1 MHLIENEKFLSKHGS
16 KNGDAIKGLH
26 KTLDS
31 YKEEK
36 KF

>member
-1 MHLIENEKFLSKHGS
+1 MHLIENEKSLSKHGS

-26 KTLDS
+26 KMLDS